1 MQKMHTAFETNL
13 PHNFTWKL
21 SRTIISTNHRFPPG
35 DNLEFNPKVCPPLF
49 HFMSVP
55 KHLATDLL
63 ITDDYIAG
71 HFCITRDL
79 DIFFFCTLPP
89 PPSPII
95 NLIPPQ
101 IKKKNGEG
109 EKVGENRPLPP
120 PHPLLLSPRSL
131 EFYDRRQTGH

>member
-1 MQKMHTAFETNL
+1 MQKRHTAFETNV

-49 HFMSVP
+49 HLMSVP

-79 DIFFFCTLPP
+79 DIFFLLYTPTTPVPHYQL
-89 PPSPII
+89 
-95 NLIPPQ
+95 NLPQ
-101 IKKKNGEG
+101 IKKKT
-109 EKVGENRPLPP
+109 EKEKKKLAKIDPSPPPLP
-120 PHPLLLSPRSL
+120 SRSL
-131 EFYDRRQTGH
+131 EFYDRGQTGH